1 MRPFALLVAVVG
13 LIRLYHLPESHEC
26 VGPDVR
32 FVQHCGGFPCQF
44 LVEMSVDDAVNHQ
57 GDSREYQCYQNGRG
71 GSVVEGYAV
80 AQAHGFSG
88 DRMM

>member
-1 MRPFALLVAVVG
+1 MNALVRMCDLCSTAVDS
-13 LIRLYHLPESHEC
+13 LASSSSKCLL
-26 VGPDVR
+26 
-32 FVQHCGGFPCQF
+32 
-44 LVEMSVDDAVNHQ
+44 DDAVNHQ